1 MIAKSYYNLTDSEQ
15 DSFIEF
21 LKEASKE
28 TSQPAH
34 ENMYDVDWQSKNNT
48 LLYILENTTRFKTNG
63 FYQIIFD
70 NDKVVASG
78 GAYASDFSN
87 DIAILGARTWI
98 HKEYRHKLIS
108 REHLLPNQKQWAI
121 DNGFKVIAL
130 TFNDYNKNLM
140 TLWHRTRLGESRPIR
155 ESRHFGYNGVT
166 ELEFPV
172 NIQYTKQ
179 WVLYEKLSDW
189 DFDWSQIEWK

>member
-28 TSQPAH
+28 TLQPAH
-34 ENMYDVDWQSKNNT
+34 ENMYDIDWQSKNNT

-78 GAYASDFSN
+78 GAYTSDFSN

-121 DNGFKVIAL
+121 DNGFKAIAL

-140 TLWHRTRLGESRPIR
+140 TLWHRTRLGESRPNR